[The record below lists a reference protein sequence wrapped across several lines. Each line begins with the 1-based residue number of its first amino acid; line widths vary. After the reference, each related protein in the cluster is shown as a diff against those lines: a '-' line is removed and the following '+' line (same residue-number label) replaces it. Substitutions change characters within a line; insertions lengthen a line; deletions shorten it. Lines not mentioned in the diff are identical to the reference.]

1 MTMNGTE
8 RILRMVENDSDGE
21 VRQTLRLVRA
31 DLCALLCEFM
41 SVQKL
46 DMSVGKIDGAYR
58 LTISADVD
66 KFYSVGKVTSFN
78 DDDI

>member
-31 DLCALLCEFM
+31 DLCSLLCEFM